1 MQPAKAFSGFRTD
14 INGIRAWAVVAVL
27 LFHFKVPGFSAGFI
41 GVDIFFVISGFL
53 MTGIILRGLERG
65 NFSLWQFYM
74 ARARRIVPALMLLLA
89 VLLVLGWFWLPTPDY
104 QQLGTQSAYS
114 LAFLSNIHYWRAAG
128 YFDTAAHEK
137 WLLHTWSL
145 GIEMQFYLLYPVFA
159 TLVWK
164 IKPGVKTFAWGLLAL
179 FAASL
184 VLSVVASSWKPV
196 AAFYLLPTR
205 GWELAMGGLVY
216 LLSRR
221 SDTWLQGRQ
230 QLLYWAGLLL
240 WLAGFVLIDTSLPWP
255 SGWALLPVLGTAL
268 IILAQTESALL
279 LSNPLAQWLGNISY
293 SLYLWH
299 WPLVVALYFAGLQ
312 QQWDWVIGGLLL
324 SLVLG
329 QLSYR
334 LVENPVRLGLTQ
346 RSYWQQVA
354 ALGVAGLMIGV
365 AAVGVRLFV
374 FEGRL
379 PAAAEIAAAES
390 KNLYAKQHLCI
401 EVSDKTNRPVDCN
414 YQDGL
419 ALGVIAVGD
428 SHNSAVFTALA
439 EAAKKNGFDAM
450 HWARSACPLLKGAE
464 FQNRPKGCLAFNEE
478 VLSRLE
484 RTPSNVAVVLASRLT
499 RALIGSN
506 EDGGGSQGVPHIF
519 FDKETD
525 NGFSLS
531 YQGEFK
537 KSLLATSCILSKQRV
552 TFLMRPIPEMG
563 VHVPNTVVRNIMF
576 GRKEIDVKITLDEY
590 HKRHAFVWAAQDEAA
605 EKCGVKILDP
615 LPYLCDDQ
623 YCYGS
628 RDGRPLYYDDDHLSE
643 YGNKF
648 LVPMFEQ
655 VFKDAG
661 ELKGY

>member
-1 MQPAKAFSGFRTD
+1 MQTAKAFSGFRTD

-104 QQLGTQSAYS
+104 QTLGTQSAYS

-184 VLSVVASSWKPV
+184 VLSVVASSRKPV

-312 QQWDWVIGGLLL
+312 QQWGWVIGGLLL

-365 AAVGVRLFV
+365 AAVGARLFV

-379 PAAAEIAAAES
+379 PAA
-390 KNLYAKQHLCI
+390 
-401 EVSDKTNRPVDCN
+401 VD
-414 YQDGL
+414 
-419 ALGVIAVGD
+419 IAVSESTNWELRSRNECAPNADATSPGCIYGNAEVGAVLLGD
-428 SHNSAVFTALA
+428 SHAMSSITSLEVAASEKDKGVLYLGKSGCITIEGLKRESGDCFEYNNWLLTEKITDIQASKQPVF
-439 EAAKKNGFDAM
+439 
-450 HWARSACPLLKGAE
+450 
-464 FQNRPKGCLAFNEE
+464 
-478 VLSRLE
+478 
-484 RTPSNVAVVLASRLT
+484 
-499 RALIGSN
+499 LIGRASVYVFGHN
-506 EDGGGSQGVPHIF
+506 EDQEPKPIAY
-519 FDKETD
+519 FDKPLSQVAEPDFLKQFRKSYIETAC
-525 NGFSLS
+525 NIQNTNQVF
-531 YQGEFK
+531 F
-537 KSLLATSCILSKQRV
+537 
-552 TFLMRPIPEMG
+552 MRPIPEMG

-576 GRKEIDVKITLDEY
+576 GRKEVDVKITLDEY
-590 HKRHAFVWAAQDEAA
+590 HERHAFVWAAQDEAA

-648 LVPMFEQ
+648 LIPMFEQ
-655 VFKDAG
+655 VFEDTG
-661 ELKGY
+661 S